1 MTYQLST
8 CLIRH
13 LRDACIP
20 ILFLLH
26 FLYLLHKLVHIH
38 EKLQL
43 KGLSNYAFETEGFLP
58 HITLADFEDL
68 PLNKAVTT
76 LTNDLLIPQPIPITF
91 NSLGS
96 FLGTNIV
103 FLSPVISPALASLH
117 LRIHELFSDN
127 VSVDSLYGP
136 ESWQPHLTLANRI
149 DPTNFPKLYELCH
162 QHFSKME
169 SKIVGLKLIHIDS
182 PNKISSLFDYSFVQ
196 ESSSDLKLS

>member
-1 MTYQLST
+1 MYAL
-8 CLIRH
+8 L
-13 LRDACIP
+13 A
-20 ILFLLH
+20 ILD
-26 FLYLLHKLVHIH
+26 
-38 EKLQL
+38 EKTNQEIQGLWQVL
-43 KGLSNYAFETEGFLP
+43 KEQGLSNYAFETEGFLP

-68 PLNKAVTT
+68 PLNKAITT
-76 LTNDLLIPQPIPITF
+76 LTNELLIPQPIPITF
-91 NSLGS
+91 NSLSS

-103 FLSPVISPALASLH
+103 FLSPVKSSALASLY

-127 VSVDSLYGP
+127 ISVDSLYGP

-149 DPTNFPKLYELCH
+149 EPTHFPKLYELCH

>member
-1 MTYQLST
+1 MYAL
-8 CLIRH
+8 L
-13 LRDACIP
+13 A
-20 ILFLLH
+20 ILD
-26 FLYLLHKLVHIH
+26 
-38 EKLQL
+38 EKTNQEIQGLWQVL
-43 KGLSNYAFETEGFLP
+43 KELGLSNYAFETEGFLP
-58 HITLADFEDL
+58 HITLANLEDL

-76 LTNDLLIPQPIPITF
+76 LTNELLIPQPIPITF
-91 NSLGS
+91 TSLGS

-103 FLSPVISPALASLH
+103 FLSPVISPALGRLH

-127 VSVDSLYGP
+127 ISVDSLYGP

-169 SKIVGLKLIHIDS
+169 STIVGLKLIQIDS

>member
-1 MTYQLST
+1 MYAL
-8 CLIRH
+8 L
-13 LRDACIP
+13 A
-20 ILFLLH
+20 ILD
-26 FLYLLHKLVHIH
+26 
-38 EKLQL
+38 EKTNQEIQGLWQVL
-43 KGLSNYAFETEGFLP
+43 KELGLSNYAFETEGFLP
-58 HITLADFEDL
+58 HITLANFEDL

-76 LTNDLLIPQPIPITF
+76 LTNELLIPQPIPITF
-91 NSLGS
+91 TSLGS

-103 FLSPVISPALASLH
+103 FLSPVISPALGRLH
-117 LRIHELFSDN
+117 LRIHEHFSDN
-127 VSVDSLYGP
+127 ISVDSLYRP

-169 SKIVGLKLIHIDS
+169 SKIVGLKLIQIDS